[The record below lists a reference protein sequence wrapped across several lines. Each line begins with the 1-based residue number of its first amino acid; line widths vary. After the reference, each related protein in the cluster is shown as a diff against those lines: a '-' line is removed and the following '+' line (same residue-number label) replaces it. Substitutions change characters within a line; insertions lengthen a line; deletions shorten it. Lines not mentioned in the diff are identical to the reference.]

1 MTSSAIHIRH
11 AALKDAEGVLAVY
24 APYVKDTPITFET
37 EVPGIDEFR
46 SRMSGIM
53 EIYPYLVVENGGRI
67 VGYAYAHRIGERAA
81 YDWDAEFSIYLEG
94 GHTGRGI
101 GTALS
106 HALLQLLEMQGVR
119 NVFSLIAV
127 PNPAS
132 ISLHE
137 KLGFR
142 HMGTQERAG
151 YKLGAWHDV
160 EWMQKPIGD
169 FEGAPAPLLCAC
181 DLDPQAVQVVLA
193 DAERACR
200 SCARSLS

>member
-1 MTSSAIHIRH
+1 MTNSTIRIRH
-11 AALKDAEGVLAVY
+11 AALQDAEGVLAVY

-37 EVPGIDEFR
+37 EVPGVEDFR
-46 SRMSGIM
+46 ERMRGIM
-53 EIYPYLVVENGGRI
+53 ETYPYLIAEDGGRI
-67 VGYAYAHRIGERAA
+67 VGFAYAHRIAERAA
-81 YDWDAEFSIYLEG
+81 YDWDVEFSIYLDG
-94 GHTGRGI
+94 SHTGRGI
-101 GTALS
+101 GTTLS
-106 HALLQLLEMQGVR
+106 RAAFKLLEMQGVR

-132 ISLHE
+132 IGLHE

-169 FEGAPAPLLCAC
+169 FEGAPAPLLRAR
-181 DLDPQAVQVVLA
+181 DLDPQAVQDILS
-193 DAERACR
+193 DAERICR
-200 SCARSLS
+200 SRAPRQP

>member
-1 MTSSAIHIRH
+1 MATDGIQVRFASPD
-11 AALKDAEGVLAVY
+11 DAEGVLAVY

-37 EVPGIDEFR
+37 EVPGIDGFH
-46 SRMSGIM
+46 SRMSGVM
-53 EIYPYLVVENGGRI
+53 ETYPYLVVEDGGRI
-67 VGYAYAHRIGERAA
+67 VGYAYAHRIGERAS

-106 HALLQLLEMQGVR
+106 HALLQLLEIQGVR

-132 ISLHE
+132 IGLHE

-169 FEGAPAPLLCAC
+169 FEGAPAPLLRAR
-181 DLDPQAVQVVLA
+181 DLDPQAVQAVLA